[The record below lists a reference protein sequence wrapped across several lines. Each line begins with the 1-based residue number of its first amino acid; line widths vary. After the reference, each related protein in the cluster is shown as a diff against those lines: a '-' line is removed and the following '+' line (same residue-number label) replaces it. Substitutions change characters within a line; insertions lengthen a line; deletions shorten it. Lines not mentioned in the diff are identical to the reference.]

1 MRLLLLSVWL
11 AMPML
16 ALGATDLDYLVL
28 LLVDLV
34 GLEGTLVVV
43 MIVDGYQGLIF
54 RNRKEAGNREVL
66 VGVGRR

>member
-1 MRLLLLSVWL
+1 
-11 AMPML
+11 MPML
-16 ALGATDLDYLVL
+16 ALGAMDLDYLVL

-34 GLEGTLVVV
+34 RVEGTLVVV

-54 RNRKEAGNREVL
+54 RNRKEAGNREVS